1 MSRWFA
7 LSLALLFTLAA
18 CGGGSSNNNV
28 AAPPPT
34 GNTPSGCSLNERK
47 TWAVNTIRE
56 WYLYPETLPATLN
69 INQYATVDDVI
80 DAMTA
85 TARAQNKDRFF
96 TYLTS
101 IAEENAFFSSGSSA
115 GFGIRL
121 QIDTSARRLFIS
133 ESFETAPAFAA
144 GIDRRDEILAIG
156 TTTSNLR
163 LVSDIIASE
172 GAEGVTQA
180 LGPSNA
186 GVQRVLRVSGPSG
199 LREVSVTKA
208 DYSLAPVSPRYGA
221 LVLERNGK
229 RVGYFNLRTFIS
241 AANTPIRDKFLEFR
255 NAGINEFILDFR
267 YNGGGLVSVAE
278 LLGDMLGGNRRES
291 EVFSRLVFNA
301 SKTNEN
307 STRQFRPQ
315 PQSVSPIKMA
325 FITTRSSA
333 SASELMVNSFVPYFG
348 ADVAIIGA
356 NSFGKP
362 VGQVGID
369 RTACDDRLRVVA
381 FTNKNS
387 AGNDNYFNGLIEA
400 VQASCRAADDL
411 TRPLGSAEEES
422 TRQALDY
429 LEGRACVPIPRPL
442 AASATASVREPG
454 AMTAGETLEVLLPA
468 RPSIAQRNLPGL
480 F

>member
-1 MSRWFA
+1 M
-7 LSLALLFTLAA
+7 LSLLACVLVLSS
-18 CGGGSSNNNV
+18 CGGGGDEGAS
-28 AAPPPT
+28 PTPPT
-34 GNTPSGCSLNERK
+34 NTTPVGCTLTERK
-47 TWAVNTIRE
+47 NWAVSTIRE
-56 WYLYPETLPATLN
+56 WYLYPELLPQSIDVN
-69 INQYATVDDVI
+69 RYATVDDVI

-85 TARAQNKDRFF
+85 DARAQNKDRFF

-101 IAEENAFFSSGSSA
+101 IAEENAFLSSGSSA

-121 QIDTSARRLFIS
+121 QIDTAARRLFIS

-172 GAEGVTQA
+172 GGEGVTQA

-186 GVQRVLRVSGPSG
+186 GVLRVLRVSGPSG
-199 LREVSVTKA
+199 VREVSVTKA
-208 DYSLAPVSPRYGA
+208 EYSLEPVSPRYGA
-221 LVLERNGK
+221 VILERNGRK
-229 RVGYFNLRTFIS
+229 VGYFNLRTFIS
-241 AANTPIRDKFLEFR
+241 AANTPIRDKFQEFR
-255 NAGINEFILDFR
+255 NAGVNEFIIDFR
-267 YNGGGLVSVAE
+267 YNGGGLVSVGE
-278 LLGDMLGGNRRES
+278 LMGDMLGGNRNTND
-291 EVFSRLVFNA
+291 VFSRLVFNA
-301 SKTNEN
+301 NKSSEN

-333 SASELMVNSFVPYFG
+333 SASELVVNSFVPYFNT
-348 ADVAIIGA
+348 DVAIVGA

-369 RTACDDRLRVVA
+369 RSACDDRLRVVA

-387 AGNDNYFNGLIEA
+387 AGNDNYFNGLVEA
-400 VQASCRAADDL
+400 VRASCQASDDL
-411 TRPLGSAEEES
+411 TQPLGSAQEAS
-422 TRQALDY
+422 IKQALDY
-429 LEGRACVPIPRPL
+429 LDGRACAPIPSPL
-442 AASATASVREPG
+442 LASATSSLKDQELSTVSAELQ
-454 AMTAGETLEVLLPA
+454 ALMPA
-468 RPSIAQRNLPGL
+468 RPTVAQRNLPGL

>member
-1 MSRWFA
+1 MA
-7 LSLALLFTLAA
+7 CLLTLAA
-18 CGGGSSNNNV
+18 CGGGGNDASPT
-28 AAPPPT
+28 PPSATTPT
-34 GNTPSGCSLNERK
+34 GCSLNERK

-56 WYLYPETLPATLN
+56 WYLYPETLPASIN
-69 INQYATVDDVI
+69 INQYATVDDLI

-101 IAEENAFFSSGSSA
+101 IAEENAFFNSGSSA

-121 QIDTSARRLFIS
+121 QIDTAARRLFIS
-133 ESFETAPAFAA
+133 ESFESAPAFAA

-156 TTTSNLR
+156 TTSANLR

-199 LREVSVTKA
+199 VRELSITKA
-208 DYSLAPVSPRYGA
+208 DYSLAAVSPRYGA
-221 LVLERNGK
+221 LILERNGK

-241 AANTPIRDKFLEFR
+241 AANTPIREKFLEFR
-255 NAGINEFILDFR
+255 NAGINEFVLDFR

-278 LLGDMLGGNRRES
+278 LMGDMLGGNRLES
-291 EVFSRLVFNA
+291 QVFSQLVFNA
-301 SKTNEN
+301 NKSGEN
-307 STRQFRPQ
+307 STRRFRPQ
-315 PQSVSPIKMA
+315 SQSVSPIKIA

-333 SASELMVNSFVPYFG
+333 SASELVVNSFVPYFG
-348 ADVAIIGA
+348 SDVAIIGA

-369 RTACDDRLRVVA
+369 RAACDDRLRVLA

-387 AGNDNYFNGLIEA
+387 AGNDNYFNGLVEA

-411 TRPLGSAEEES
+411 TRPLGSAEEAS
-422 TRQALDY
+422 ISQALDY
-429 LEGRACVPIPRPL
+429 LEGRACVAIPRPV
-442 AASATASVREPG
+442 AAAATASLRES
-454 AMTAGETLEVLLPA
+454 AASTATEELEPLLPI
-468 RPSIAQRNLPGL
+468 RPTTAQRNLPGL